1 MLETKPFY
9 NGKND
14 VVFKAVMTRN
24 KKILKTLIETIIGE
38 EVIIEK
44 IKNSEKAVKNV
55 RLRKKVVD
63 LLVKAKDK
71 YIHIE
76 LNVNNEKY
84 YKVRNVSY
92 IFDSYSNSVEKGKD
106 YSEKIDF
113 IGIDL
118 TYGLKDKNMMNEY
131 RIMDKERRNYVNNFK
146 IIECNMDKIM
156 DVWYSKDNKL
166 IDKYKY
172 LIMLGLDRKDLKELS
187 RRDDIVKEF
196 NEEVEEL
203 NEDPVFVR
211 RITPEQDQEFIE
223 NTIKYYAREEGLAE
237 GREEGL
243 KEGTLDTTIKI
254 VKNMLNENI
263 DVNIISKVTG
273 LSIDEINKES

>member
-1 MLETKPFY
+1 
-9 NGKND
+9 
-14 VVFKAVMTRN
+14 
-24 KKILKTLIETIIGE
+24 
-38 EVIIEK
+38 
-44 IKNSEKAVKNV
+44 
-55 RLRKKVVD
+55 
-63 LLVKAKDK
+63 
-71 YIHIE
+71 
-76 LNVNNEKY
+76 
-84 YKVRNVSY
+84 
-92 IFDSYSNSVEKGKD
+92 
-106 YSEKIDF
+106 
-113 IGIDL
+113 
-118 TYGLKDKNMMNEY
+118 
-131 RIMDKERRNYVNNFK
+131 
-146 IIECNMDKIM
+146 M

-237 GREEGL
+237 GREEG
-243 KEGTLDTTIKI
+243 TLDTTIKI

-263 DVNIISKVTG
+263 DVNIISKITG
-273 LSIDEINKES
+273 FSLNEIEKLK

>member
-1 MLETKPFY
+1 M
-9 NGKND
+9 
-14 VVFKAVMTRN
+14 
-24 KKILKTLIETIIGE
+24 I
-38 EVIIEK
+38 
-44 IKNSEKAVKNV
+44 
-55 RLRKKVVD
+55 
-63 LLVKAKDK
+63 
-71 YIHIE
+71 
-76 LNVNNEKY
+76 
-84 YKVRNVSY
+84 
-92 IFDSYSNSVEKGKD
+92 
-106 YSEKIDF
+106 
-113 IGIDL
+113 
-118 TYGLKDKNMMNEY
+118 NEY
-131 RIMDKERRNYVNNFK
+131 RIMDKEGRNYVNNFK

-263 DVNIISKVTG
+263 DVNIISKITG
-273 LSIDEINKES
+273 FSLNEIEKLK